1 MNSELSDF
9 RIKRPW
15 EHSVFIKK
23 LVTFSMKGGFEVF
36 FFPMKLMFLF
46 VPRHLHQPINPM
58 YFIHNGLSLNG
69 KINAVEEEMNH

>member
-23 LVTFSMKGGFEVF
+23 LVTFSMK
-36 FFPMKLMFLF
+36 
-46 VPRHLHQPINPM
+46 
-58 YFIHNGLSLNG
+58 
-69 KINAVEEEMNH
+69 